1 MVVEAA
7 EKEETMGGRGTW
19 RWQLAALIVA
29 FAAGGAVQAQNVVKI
44 AVGGPPGGL
53 FDIALR
59 LVSERLERELGR
71 PIVIENKPGAGGAVA
86 LASVKGA
93 KPDGQTLV
101 MINVAAAANESII
114 RNRGYELLADFAPIG
129 LYAYPTNILI
139 VTPELPATSV
149 TALVELLKVR
159 GPTNYSS
166 GGVGSPGHL
175 AGEML
180 KQRTGAPITHVPYKG
195 APPAVLAVVTGEVAF
210 MFATASAVTGQIKG
224 GKVRA
229 LAVTTAERLPQ
240 FPDLPTM
247 PQAGLADFN
256 VSDWAGVVAPKGT
269 PAAVRDRLHAAFA
282 ATFTDPEIRER
293 LRNATFIPAAPP
305 LAPAAFEAFL
315 RAEIEKWAKV
325 VAAAGIASQ

>member
-1 MVVEAA
+1 VRRGL
-7 EKEETMGGRGTW
+7 EKEETMSGRGAW
-19 RWQLAALIVA
+19 KPQLAALIVA
-29 FAAGGAVQAQNVVKI
+29 FAASTAAHAQNVVRI

-71 PIVIENKPGAGGAVA
+71 DLVIDNKPGAGGAVA
-86 LASVKGA
+86 LASIKSA
-93 KPDGQTLV
+93 KPDGLTLA

-114 RNRGYELLADFAPIG
+114 KNRGYDLLADFEPVG

-139 VTPELPATSV
+139 VNSELPAGSV
-149 TALVELLKVR
+149 TALVDALKAR
-159 GPTNYSS
+159 GATNYSS

-175 AGEML
+175 AGEMF
-180 KQRTGAPITHVPYKG
+180 KARTGVAVTHVPYKG
-195 APPAVLAVVTGEVAF
+195 APPAVLAVATGEVAF
-210 MFATASAVTGQIKG
+210 MFATASAATGQIKG

-256 VSDWAGVVAPKGT
+256 VSDWAGVVLPKGA
-269 PAAVRDRLHAAFA
+269 PPAVRDRLHAAFA
-282 ATFTDPEIRER
+282 AAFADPEVRER

-305 LAPAAFEAFL
+305 LGPAEFDAFI
-315 RAEIEKWAKV
+315 RAEVDKWGKV
-325 VAAAGIASQ
+325 VSAAGISPQ

>member
-1 MVVEAA
+1 MS
-7 EKEETMGGRGTW
+7 GRGTW

-29 FAAGGAVQAQNVVKI
+29 FAAWNAAHAQNVVKI

-59 LVSERLERELGR
+59 LVAERLERELGR
-71 PIVIENKPGAGGAVA
+71 GFVIDNKPGAGGAVA
-86 LASVKGA
+86 LASVKSA
-93 KPDGQTLV
+93 KPDGLTLA

-114 RNRGYELLADFAPIG
+114 KNRGYDLLADFEPVG

-139 VTPELPATSV
+139 VNAELPATSV
-149 TALVELLKVR
+149 AALVDLLKAR
-159 GPTNYSS
+159 GSTNYSS
-166 GGVGSPGHL
+166 GGIGSPGHL
-175 AGEML
+175 AGEMF
-180 KQRTGAPITHVPYKG
+180 KSRTGVPVTHVPYKG
-195 APPAVLAVVTGEVAF
+195 APPAVLAVATGEVAF
-210 MFATASAVTGQIKG
+210 MFATASAAIGQVKG

-240 FPDLPTM
+240 LPDLPTM

-256 VSDWAGVVAPKGT
+256 VSDWAGIVLPAGAPAT
-269 PAAVRDRLHAAFA
+269 VRDRLHAAFA
-282 ATFTDPEIRER
+282 AAFTDPDARER

-305 LAPAAFEAFL
+305 LDPAQFGAFL

-325 VAAAGIASQ
+325 VSAAGISPQ